1 MPNILQE
8 RGVITMA
15 KINLLNEKGNV
26 RPKVRDSVK
35 AQIGQ
40 MLKSATADKFLMD
53 TTKTAGT
60 YVIEVGTV
68 ESTNEP
74 IYATVSVGVSTIHP
88 DTKRKSSKS
97 VKTVDEVEVPTLF

>member
-1 MPNILQE
+1 
-8 RGVITMA
+8 MA

-35 AQIGQ
+35 TQIGQ

-53 TTKTAGT
+53 TTKSAGT

-88 DTKRKSSKS
+88 DAKRKSSKS